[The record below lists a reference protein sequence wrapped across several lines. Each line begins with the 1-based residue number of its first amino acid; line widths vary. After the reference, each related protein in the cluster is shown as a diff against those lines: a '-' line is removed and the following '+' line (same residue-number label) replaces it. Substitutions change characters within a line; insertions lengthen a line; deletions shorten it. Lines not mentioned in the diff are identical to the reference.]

1 MSRPRVGVPCIF
13 HLDTTQYLSNWEGA
27 DNLLHHQIKLTI
39 SDVMGDARARRDSP
53 QFPCIPHGVRWV
65 QGATAG
71 TKVLVP
77 RGVQVKEGSALW
89 FALLVAVTLD

>member
-1 MSRPRVGVPCIF
+1 
-13 HLDTTQYLSNWEGA
+13 
-27 DNLLHHQIKLTI
+27 
-39 SDVMGDARARRDSP
+39 MGDARARRDSP

-65 QGATAG
+65 QAATAG